1 MANPTC
7 GQISARLIR
16 LRKKP
21 EMALFLRTVNLDL
34 TRFLKFNRRNLQDSA
49 PVERDGRA
57 QPCALFYGSLSGEAY
72 LSGQSFK

>member
-34 TRFLKFNRRNLQDSA
+34 TRFLKFNRCNLQDSA
-49 PVERDGRA
+49 PVEREGRA
-57 QPCALFYGSLSGEAY
+57 SLALCFTAP
-72 LSGQSFK
+72 